1 MSRENL
7 GQEKIVFIVMVLLCM
22 CQAFLIFLY
31 CFCSYVIG
39 QILSDQPRDIIVE
52 NIQRRLI
59 EIGENVVSGQ
69 IPANQFEINKVND
82 LGALFCLRKTLL
94 FLNILTADKNI
105 VM

>member
-1 MSRENL
+1 MSS
-7 GQEKIVFIVMVLLCM
+7 FSH
-22 CQAFLIFLY
+22 FLY